1 MERDNL
7 GKVMERNT
15 VLRYKTKDKPK
26 SHDPRSMEINWQLTH
41 ARKLYGMQLKQFW
54 TENWHKKIR
63 WKPDLECDT
72 RETFRF
78 EDENDYEYE
87 I

>member
-1 MERDNL
+1 MPESYMGCNL
-7 GKVMERNT
+7 NNFG
-15 VLRYKTKDKPK
+15 PK
-26 SHDPRSMEINWQLTH
+26 
-41 ARKLYGMQLKQFW
+41 K
-54 TENWHKKIR
+54 WHKKIR

>member
-1 MERDNL
+1 MPESYMGCNL
-7 GKVMERNT
+7 NIFG
-15 VLRYKTKDKPK
+15 PK
-26 SHDPRSMEINWQLTH
+26 
-41 ARKLYGMQLKQFW
+41 
-54 TENWHKKIR
+54 NWHKKIR